1 MKLGHR
7 DFEGEKH
14 HLFCNRGLMMQMI
27 WNKNGMNITK
37 PKDLDNGYTGSV
49 QASPLFTLQ
58 IEVGLEIV
66 SYPTLFFYSEI

>member
-1 MKLGHR
+1 
-7 DFEGEKH
+7 
-14 HLFCNRGLMMQMI
+14 MMQMI